1 MSATLATEQRLIKSA
16 FYLDLGCESAAGM
29 EKTVGAAAAAAIDAK
44 SVRET
49 AVDHSH
55 SRLE

>member
-1 MSATLATEQRLIKSA
+1 MSAALVTERRLIKSA

-29 EKTVGAAAAAAIDAK
+29 DKTVGAAAAAAPDMS

-49 AVDHSH
+49 AVDH
-55 SRLE
+55 